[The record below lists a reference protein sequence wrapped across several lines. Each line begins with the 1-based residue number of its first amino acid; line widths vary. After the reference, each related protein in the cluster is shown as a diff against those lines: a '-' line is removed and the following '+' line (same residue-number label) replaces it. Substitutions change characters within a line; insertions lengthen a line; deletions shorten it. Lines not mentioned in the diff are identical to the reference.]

1 MNNRIPQAPSC
12 QAGFTLM
19 EVLITAIILS
29 VGLLGLAGLQFNA
42 LRSNQ
47 SAAQSTLAVL
57 QVIDGADRL
66 RSNTA
71 GVAKNYYN
79 NLIGDADD
87 DPGCIDSNEGCG
99 IEALAKYDHWS
110 WSQQIAALPYGQG
123 VICLDST
130 PNDGTSKKEHGCD
143 GEGVNVFAIKIWW
156 DDDRNPDTKLRRHTM
171 SLIP

>member
-1 MNNRIPQAPSC
+1 MQQPTRPLRQR
-12 QAGFTLM
+12 GFTLI
-19 EVLITAIILS
+19 EALITVIILS

-66 RSNTA
+66 RSNAA
-71 GVAKNYYN
+71 GVAAGHYDK
-79 NLIGDADD
+79 LTGDPGD
-87 DPGCIDSNEGCG
+87 DPGCIDSNKGCEH
-99 IEALAKYDHWS
+99 EALAKYDYWA
-110 WSQQIAALPYGQG
+110 WSQQHAALPDGQG

-130 PNDGTSKKEHGCD
+130 PNDGTSKQEHGCM
-143 GEGVNVFAIKIWW
+143 GEGTNIFAIKIWW
-156 DDDRNPDTKLRRHTM
+156 DDDRNPDTPLRRHIM